1 MKKMIKTICF
11 FLLLLTA
18 TNFGFGQSNQFIY
31 EYRFKSDSLHRDQS
45 DKENMVLQIL
55 PHGSRFYSQV
65 KAVYDSVVQVTLKK
79 AVFSRGNHHDFT
91 KLKMANV
98 KSEVV
103 KKYPNYESTL
113 KTSIGNTR
121 LALRNEKKLNWKIS
135 NEKDQILG
143 YKVQKATTFWRG
155 RSWIAWFTQEIPLQ
169 DGPYEFS
176 GLPGLI
182 LRIEDSKADHS
193 FTLVAIRKNS
203 AENKADLFINEK
215 EIEVTE
221 EKFRKF
227 WTDYKKDPVKDLR
240 QIISSP
246 AGNIVA
252 TITFDGKTYSNDE
265 MLKASEKR
273 AREEIEKN
281 NNFIE
286 LDLYR

>member
-1 MKKMIKTICF
+1 MLKNI
-11 FLLLLTA
+11 
-18 TNFGFGQSNQFIY
+18 
-31 EYRFKSDSLHRDQS
+31 
-45 DKENMVLQIL
+45 QI
-55 PHGSRFYSQV
+55 
-65 KAVYDSVVQVTLKK
+65 
-79 AVFSRGNHHDFT
+79 
-91 KLKMANV
+91 
-98 KSEVV
+98 
-103 KKYPNYESTL
+103 
-113 KTSIGNTR
+113 IGNTR

-193 FTLVAIRKNS
+193 FTLVAIGKNS
-203 AENKADLFINEK
+203 AENKADFFINEK

-240 QIISSP
+240 QIINSP